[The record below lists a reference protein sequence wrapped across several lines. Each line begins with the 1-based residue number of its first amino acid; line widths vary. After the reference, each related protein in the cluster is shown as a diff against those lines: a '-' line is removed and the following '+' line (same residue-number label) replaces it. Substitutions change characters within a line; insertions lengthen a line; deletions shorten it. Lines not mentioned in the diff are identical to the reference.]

1 MIHDLADCETGHA
14 LTFDFHGTWVTELVY
29 DIAPEATYY
38 IARVVRH
45 SDVRAA
51 VTWMIAQGVDVINMS
66 LGTGWEGPGD
76 GTSPYDVA
84 WISQVARAVDNGIF
98 VTIPSG
104 NAELGSWFGPF
115 RDSDGDNIM
124 EWDENG
130 DECNW
135 VQLLERA
142 LLLHVRWDD
151 TWNGAND
158 DLDFY
163 IRSGSSTGANIAL
176 SEESQT
182 GGTGHDPY
190 ESISA
195 FFARDPSFAGD
206 LQRGSYCLV
215 ITREPG
221 VTTDWVQ
228 LIIDGDLPDSSPE
241 HWTVGYSLTSPGE
254 TMKDG
259 VVTVGAASVSST
271 GSIQPTSSRGPIPES
286 AVTKPDIVGLD
297 GVRFDTYAG
306 TRIEGT
312 SLASPHVAGLAA
324 LVKQRNPTYTPAQ
337 IATYL
342 KDNALPRGEPDPN
355 NTWGHGLAF
364 LPHIGPVIT
373 GDPRIG
379 TQLTAGTTAVDDIDG
394 IPASP
399 TFTYQWI
406 RVASDGTE
414 SDISSATSS
423 TYTPVQADVG
433 KTLKVKVSFQ
443 DNASTPNA
451 EDQKSVASLLVVPL
465 ASANRA
471 ATGAPTISGTLRVTE
486 TLTASTSAIRDADG
500 LTGVTYEYQWVRV
513 DGTDTDI
520 SGADSQTY
528 VLQEVDQ
535 GKKVKVKVTFGD
547 DYRNAEERE
556 SAETDTIGVK
566 ANIPPA
572 FPSDEDG
579 MREVVE
585 TRGGEAHV
593 AQDIGAP
600 VAATDPDG
608 DTLTYSIKDGSD
620 LFEIASSGQ
629 LRTKAA
635 VDYEIPSSHRHTIVV
650 QVTDSKDIDG
660 VPETV
665 IDDTIT
671 VTITVIDVDDPPVIS
686 GLQTVDWPENAAGTI
701 ATYGAS
707 DPEGV
712 VTLLDLTDTGD
723 HESFDL
729 SQNGLSYRLS
739 FKSTA
744 LPDFE
749 GKQQYHIELGATTD
763 LFATVYET
771 MYAVTVTVVDVDEP
785 ADITFK
791 EGSNVTANDN
801 ALTMD
806 ENHDGRLATFRAD
819 DPESTPGLTYQWSV
833 VGTDGG
839 DFTFTAE
846 ADTRSGELSF
856 AANPDYERP
865 ADSVE
870 NNVYDITVNARD
882 SDNKTGRINVTVTVG
897 DVNEPAHHQWGD

>member
-1 MIHDLADCETGHA
+1 M
-14 LTFDFHGTWVTELVY
+14 
-29 DIAPEATYY
+29 
-38 IARVVRH
+38 
-45 SDVRAA
+45 
-51 VTWMIAQGVDVINMS
+51 
-66 LGTGWEGPGD
+66 
-76 GTSPYDVA
+76 
-84 WISQVARAVDNGIF
+84 
-98 VTIPSG
+98 
-104 NAELGSWFGPF
+104 
-115 RDSDGDNIM
+115 
-124 EWDENG
+124 
-130 DECNW
+130 
-135 VQLLERA
+135 
-142 LLLHVRWDD
+142 
-151 TWNGAND
+151 
-158 DLDFY
+158 
-163 IRSGSSTGANIAL
+163 
-176 SEESQT
+176 
-182 GGTGHDPY
+182 
-190 ESISA
+190 
-195 FFARDPSFAGD
+195 
-206 LQRGSYCLV
+206 
-215 ITREPG
+215 
-221 VTTDWVQ
+221 
-228 LIIDGDLPDSSPE
+228 
-241 HWTVGYSLTSPGE
+241 
-254 TMKDG
+254 
-259 VVTVGAASVSST
+259 
-271 GSIQPTSSRGPIPES
+271 
-286 AVTKPDIVGLD
+286 
-297 GVRFDTYAG
+297 
-306 TRIEGT
+306 
-312 SLASPHVAGLAA
+312 
-324 LVKQRNPTYTPAQ
+324 KQRNPDYTPAQ

-379 TQLTAGTTAVDDIDG
+379 AELTANTDAVDDIDG

-399 TFTYQWI
+399 TYTYQWI

-414 SDISSATSS
+414 SNISSATSS

-443 DNASTPNA
+443 DSATTPND
-451 EDQKSVASLLVVPL
+451 EEQKSVASPRVAPL

-513 DGTDTDI
+513 DGGTDTDI
-520 SGADSQTY
+520 SGADSQSY
-528 VLQEVDQ
+528 VLQEADE
-535 GKKVKVKVTFGD
+535 GKTVKVKVTFD
-547 DYRNAEERE
+547 DDNRNAEERE
-556 SAETDTIGVK
+556 SAETDAIRVK

-572 FPSDEDG
+572 FRSDEDG

-671 VTITVIDVDDPPVIS
+671 VTIDVIDVDDPPVIT
-686 GLQTVDWPENAAGTI
+686 GLQTVDWPENAAGPI
-701 ATYGAS
+701 ATYGAT

-723 HESFDL
+723 YESFDL

-749 GKQQYHIELGATTD
+749 GKQQYHIELGATTNQ
-763 LFATVYET
+763 FALAFDTT
-771 MYAVTVTVVDVDEP
+771 YAVTINITDVDEP
-785 ADITFK
+785 AEITFK

-801 ALTMD
+801 ALTVD
-806 ENHDGRLATFRAD
+806 ENHDGRVATFSAD

-833 VGTDGG
+833 EGTDRSHFAITAAGG
-839 DFTFTAE
+839 V
-846 ADTRSGELSF
+846 LSF
-856 AANPDYERP
+856 VGIPDFENP
-865 ADSVE
+865 AGGT
-870 NNVYDITVNARD
+870 NVYDITVKATD
-882 SDNKTGRINVTVTVG
+882 SAPTPDYDRPAGGTNVY
-897 DVNEPAHHQWGD
+897 D